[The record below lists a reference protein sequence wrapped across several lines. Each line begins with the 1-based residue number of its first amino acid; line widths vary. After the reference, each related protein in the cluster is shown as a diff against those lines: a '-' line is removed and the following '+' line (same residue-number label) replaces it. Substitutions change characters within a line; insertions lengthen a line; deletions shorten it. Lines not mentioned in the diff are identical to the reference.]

1 MRPEQ
6 ARHRDPRR
14 RRTTR
19 VAAILAAVLGLAAA
33 CSTNGAATTAGPG
46 AAAGPTGSVAAT
58 GPSAP
63 AGTVAPAPHGPYP
76 VLRRTVTF
84 VDTSRPTEAGA
95 QTPAHPERTLE
106 THLFVPDGPGPFPL
120 IVFSHGLSGHPTK
133 FSHLLTAWA
142 TAGFVVAAPAFPLT
156 NDTVPA
162 SSKNWTG
169 LGAQPGDVS
178 FVIDR
183 MIAADHDPADPLAGR
198 IDTDRIGAGG
208 LSLGGATTYG
218 VTFHDCCRDRRIK
231 AAEVLSGARLPVSG
245 TGEFVLDGHVPL
257 LVMHGDQDLALPYAS
272 EVETFQ
278 LARPPVWFVTLIGGS
293 HAPPFEDAES
303 PWDALDEQTTTDFWS
318 GTLGGDPAALARV
331 TTDATVPG
339 LASIQQK

>member
-1 MRPEQ
+1 MRAEP
-6 ARHRDPRR
+6 ARQQDRPRR
-14 RRTTR
+14 TAAR
-19 VAAILAAVLGLAAA
+19 VATIVVALLGLAVA
-33 CSTNGAATTAGPG
+33 CSTNGATTTAGP
-46 AAAGPTGSVAAT
+46 AAGAGPTGTMAAT
-58 GPSAP
+58 ASSAP
-63 AGTVAPAPHGPYP
+63 AGTVAPAAHGPYP
-76 VLRRTVTF
+76 VLRRTVTL

-95 QTPAHPERTLE
+95 QTPAQPERTLE
-106 THLFVPDGPGPFPL
+106 TSLFVPDGPGPFPL

-156 NDTVPA
+156 NETVPS

-169 LGAQPGDVS
+169 LASQPGDVS

-183 MIAADHDPADPLAGR
+183 MIAADHDPADPLAGK

-218 VTFHDCCRDRRIK
+218 VTFHDCCRDQRIK
-231 AAEVLSGARLPVSG
+231 AAEVLSGGRLQVSG

-257 LVMHGDQDLALPYAS
+257 LVMHGDQDGSLPYAS

-278 LARPPVWFVTLIGGS
+278 LARGPVWFVTLIGGT
-293 HAPPFEDAES
+293 HAPPFEDWDS
-303 PWDALDEQTTTDFWS
+303 PWDALDERTTTDFWS

-331 TTDATVPG
+331 TADATVPG